1 MFTRCFNYLHKLV
14 RPRDNNSITN
24 LINNKKRIK
33 LKALDM
39 TNEKKKF
46 PNFFQKFK
54 LMRKIMEIRNN
65 SDVPSDIKN
74 QEEKSPH
81 ERFRDSKSLSV
92 TDFSSLAW
100 CELQQ
105 HYFFIAG
112 GRKETLAMKI
122 GSEIHNKLELQE
134 HDIISIP
141 THTKEDIWGI
151 K

>member
-1 MFTRCFNYLHKLV
+1 MFTRCLNYLRKLV
-14 RPRDNNSITN
+14 RSRDNDNITN
-24 LINNKKRIK
+24 LINNKKRIR

-39 TNEKKKF
+39 TNKKKL
-46 PNFFQKFK
+46 NFLQNI
-54 LMRKIMEIRNN
+54 RKIMELRGSSNVS
-65 SDVPSDIKN
+65 SDDIKN

-81 ERFRDSKSLSV
+81 ERFRGSKNLSV

-122 GSEIHNKLELQE
+122 GSEIHNKLELQV
-134 HDIISIP
+134 HDLVTIP
-141 THTKEDIWGI
+141 TYTKEDIWGI